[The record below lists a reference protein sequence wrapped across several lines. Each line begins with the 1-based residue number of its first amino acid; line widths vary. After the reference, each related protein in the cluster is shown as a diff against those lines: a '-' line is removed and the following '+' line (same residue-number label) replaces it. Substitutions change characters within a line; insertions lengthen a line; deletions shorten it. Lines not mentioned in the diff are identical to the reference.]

1 MADDAP
7 AKAAKGG
14 LDFLKQ
20 KAGPLPVGVW
30 LLAGVGIWYY
40 VRRQQAA
47 SSPAAGAAANQQT
60 DPAGNV
66 GTIDPA
72 TGYVYG
78 TPEDVAAL
86 AANNAGTTGGGS
98 ASSSAT
104 GGAQAYA
111 DNNAWG
117 IAAVNYLVGLG
128 IDAATANQAVQL
140 FLSSQPLT
148 TAQQGDVN
156 LAIQALGPPPTLPGP
171 VSSNPAPVTSPGGG
185 SGGGSLST
193 APGSAGGGGPIAVKP
208 GAPAKKAGGG
218 GTAAGGG
225 KKPTASVPTG
235 LVVAQKHSTSLQ
247 VKWNKSKNATGYH
260 VLCTDMGTKKA
271 TNQFDVGAAQVT
283 ANCGGLTP
291 GHSYV
296 IDVWAEPEAGA
307 AGTGPHAEVSTTLPK
322 TG

>member
-20 KAGPLPVGVW
+20 KVGPLPVGVW
-30 LLAGVGIWYY
+30 LLAGIGIWWYLQ
-40 VRRQQAA
+40 RQQKSAA
-47 SSPAAGAAANQQT
+47 PASTAANQET

-66 GTIDPA
+66 GSIDPA

-78 TPEDVAAL
+78 SPEDVAAL
-86 AANNAGTTGGGS
+86 AANNAGTAGAGP
-98 ASSSAT
+98 ASSSST
-104 GGAQAYA
+104 PGAQSYA

-171 VSSNPAPVTSPGGG
+171 VSSNPPPVTTPPGGG
-185 SGGGSLST
+185 GLST
-193 APGSAGGGGPIAVKP
+193 APGGAGGGGPIPAPPKK
-208 GAPAKKAGGG
+208 APAPPAPPKTGA
-218 GTAAGGG
+218 GG
-225 KKPTASVPTG
+225 KKATAAVPTG
-235 LVVAQKHSTSLQ
+235 LVVAEKHSTSLQ

-260 VLCTDMGTKKA
+260 VKCTDMATKKV
-271 TNQFDVGAAQVT
+271 TNEFDVGAAQMT

-307 AGTGPHAEVSTTLPK
+307 VGSGAHAEVSATLPK